1 MIGIKNI
8 QHHGFTM
15 IELIFVIV
23 ILGILG
29 ALAVPRLA
37 ATRDDA
43 SNVMMA
49 QSIMTGAGEI
59 GSYVVAHGESN
70 ESLSVMSG
78 AIMSL
83 VSSGKAHLNTVEKSA
98 YFHMGS
104 ISDCIVM
111 DINSSSSDENL
122 TILYG
127 NANGDSHCL
136 GLQRVLDIEQYPM
149 RLRGASVAY

>member
-1 MIGIKNI
+1 MMEIKNI
-8 QHHGFTM
+8 QRHGFTM

-29 ALAVPRLA
+29 ALAIPRLA

-43 SNVMMA
+43 SNVVMA
-49 QSIMTGAGEI
+49 QSIMTAAGEI

-78 AIMSL
+78 AITSL
-83 VSSGKAHLNTVEKSA
+83 VSSEKAHLNTVEKSA
-98 YFHMGS
+98 YFHMGD
-104 ISDCIVM
+104 ITDCIVM
-111 DINSSSSDENL
+111 DINSSSNDENL

-136 GLQRVLDIEQYPM
+136 GLQSVLDIEQYPM
-149 RLRGASVAY
+149 KLRGASIEH